1 MENTSRIV
9 CSLGKKRGVFM
20 GKTMACGLNG
30 DKGTIIALWMFCV
43 GGHLN
48 RPLTTIQVPTLFI
61 FILFFLI
68 RGLLSA

>member
-20 GKTMACGLNG
+20 GKTKACGLNG
-30 DKGTIIALWMFCV
+30 DKGTIIGLWMFCV

-48 RPLTTIQVPTLFI
+48 RPLTTIQVQLYFFLF
-61 FILFFLI
+61 FFLI
-68 RGLLSA
+68 RGLLHV